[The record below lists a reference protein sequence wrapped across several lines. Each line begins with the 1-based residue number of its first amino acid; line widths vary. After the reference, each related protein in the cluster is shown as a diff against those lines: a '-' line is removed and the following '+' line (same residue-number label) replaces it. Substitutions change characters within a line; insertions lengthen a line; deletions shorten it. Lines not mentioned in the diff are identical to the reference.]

1 MYACSA
7 QAASRLLSGCQDG
20 QAKIKMIKGSTG
32 QQGSQVMD
40 TVEPNVGNG
49 KSQPEQLLLREE
61 VLFELSLVGKVR
73 LGCGAIK
80 KKGTKCAFFFFFF
93 LRYLLF

>member
-1 MYACSA
+1 
-7 QAASRLLSGCQDG
+7 
-20 QAKIKMIKGSTG
+20 MIKGSTG

-61 VLFELSLVGKVR
+61 VLFELRLVGKVR

-80 KKGTKCAFFFFFF
+80 KKGTKCAFFF
-93 LRYLLF
+93 